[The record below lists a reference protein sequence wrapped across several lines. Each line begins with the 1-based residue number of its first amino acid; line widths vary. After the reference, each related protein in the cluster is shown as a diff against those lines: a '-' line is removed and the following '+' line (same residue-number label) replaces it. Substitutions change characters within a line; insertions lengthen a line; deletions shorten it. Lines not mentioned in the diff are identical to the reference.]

1 MMRDALH
8 FAGIRPIFVTMK
20 RLALLSALVIYL
32 ASQLAIAS
40 PPAANAA
47 FDTYTRAIE
56 GRLSTQHSSSRAF
69 VPPPAC
75 SGPELSRT
83 TCIERI
89 AVTNLPGGL
98 LHHWRATQFV
108 PGAKAADLDR
118 LLRNISR
125 YPVIFAPQ
133 VERAS
138 GTPPSSDCQH
148 IAMRLRQ
155 HHVITVVLD
164 ADYDVSFAQLDAQHR
179 FSISRSTH
187 IAEVDSP
194 GTPRE
199 RALPQ
204 SEEHGFLWR
213 QNTYWSYEERPGGL
227 LIQVESL
234 SLTRSIPT
242 GLGWAIGP
250 YIESIPR
257 ESLEFTLRSICAG
270 LLRTPTSASEQTHH

>member
-1 MMRDALH
+1 LH
-8 FAGIRPIFVTMK
+8 PVGIQDIVGTMK
-20 RLALLSALVIYL
+20 RVITVTAFLIYL
-32 ASQLAIAS
+32 AAQPALAAP

-47 FDTYTRAIE
+47 FEAYARNVET
-56 GRLSTQHSSSRAF
+56 RLSAQHSSAQGFIS
-69 VPPPAC
+69 PTAC
-75 SGPELSRT
+75 SSKSA
-83 TCIERI
+83 CIERI
-89 AVTNLPGGL
+89 AVTNLPGAL

-108 PGAKAADLDR
+108 PGAKAADMGR
-118 LLRNISR
+118 LLRDISR

-138 GTPPSSDCQH
+138 ETPSSSDCLRV
-148 IAMRLRQ
+148 AMRLRQ

-164 ADYDVSFAQLDAQHR
+164 AGYDVSFAQLDAQHR